1 MARLASAVE
10 READSAVRR
19 TISPEAN
26 KLSNDDRAAHD
37 WYRFVLS
44 YPPHLVRDYLSRF
57 RASPE
62 KRVLDPFC
70 GTGTTI
76 VECKKLGNPER
87 RSLKLTRWHT
97 SPRPFDFDSSR

>member
-1 MARLASAVE
+1 MARLAGAVE

-37 WYRFVLS
+37 WYRFALS

-76 VECKKLGNPER
+76 VECKKPGIPSVGMKARLMAR
-87 RSLKLTRWHT
+87 FALATQIDWAR
-97 SPRPFDFDSSR
+97 